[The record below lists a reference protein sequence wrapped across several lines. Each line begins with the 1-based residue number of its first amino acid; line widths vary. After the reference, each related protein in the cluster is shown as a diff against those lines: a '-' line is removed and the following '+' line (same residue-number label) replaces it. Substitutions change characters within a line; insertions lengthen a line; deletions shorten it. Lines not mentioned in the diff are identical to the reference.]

1 MPLVTDRVVN
11 VTVFLGSAGATDSR
25 YVPNRVKMEI
35 KYSSKGVLLATASLA
50 YGATQYKS
58 KCINDSD
65 FDIDVE
71 IVLIAG
77 LSVNGLLHIVAHTVQ
92 TILYTLTGLIA
103 GLLGLTWK
111 VKCIVNGVLHS
122 VDVVVPLGAE
132 VKIYAPV
139 VGKLC
144 VAVNGAIK
152 AYLF

>member
-25 YVPNRVKMEI
+25 YDQSTAVNEQLTCHLITKSRMEER
-35 KYSSKGVLLATASLA
+35 
-50 YGATQYKS
+50 KS
-58 KCINDSD
+58 VND

>member
-1 MPLVTDRVVN
+1 MNTKY
-11 VTVFLGSAGATDSR
+11 AIAATLA
-25 YVPNRVKMEI
+25 
-35 KYSSKGVLLATASLA
+35 VLLATASLA